1 MTGEVQDNNW
11 PLPKF
16 YFSVE
21 IGTLG
26 TVAFQEM
33 SGLDMETQPLEYRAG
48 NNPVFSPIKM
58 PGLVRSSNV
67 TRKKGVFTANNAFWD
82 WYSQVKMNTIKPQ
95 SVAISLLDETGKPTM
110 VWKLANA
117 WPSKVTGTD
126 LKSEGTEVAIETL
139 ELVHDGL
146 TIENGS

>member
-1 MTGEVQDNNW
+1 
-11 PLPKF
+11 
-16 YFSVE
+16 
-21 IGTLG
+21 
-26 TVAFQEM
+26 
-33 SGLDMETQPLEYRAG
+33 
-48 NNPVFSPIKM
+48 
-58 PGLVRSSNV
+58 
-67 TRKKGVFTANNAFWD
+67 
-82 WYSQVKMNTIKPQ
+82 MNTIKPQ

>member
-67 TRKKGVFTANNAFWD
+67 TLKKGVFTANNAFWD
-82 WYSQVKMNTIKPQ
+82 
-95 SVAISLLDETGKPTM
+95 
-110 VWKLANA
+110 
-117 WPSKVTGTD
+117 
-126 LKSEGTEVAIETL
+126 
-139 ELVHDGL
+139 
-146 TIENGS
+146 

>member
-26 TVAFQEM
+26 TVAFQEV

-67 TRKKGVFTANNAFWD
+67 TRKKAVFTANNAFWD

>member
-26 TVAFQEM
+26 TVAFQEE

-67 TRKKGVFTANNAFWD
+67 TLKKGVFTANNAFWD